1 MIPHSAARLC
11 NSVVT
16 VLGGNVVL
24 AMYQQGIGHVCFGVL
39 LLMPV
44 QSLRWEHFLAGAVCY
59 KRMHR
64 SVRAEV
70 VPWVYSM
77 YLMSGKVGIHDDG
90 VSRCRGGLVES
101 ALWTPE
107 A

>member
-11 NSVVT
+11 NTEVVT

-44 QSLRWEHFLAGAVCY
+44 QSLRWEHFLARAVCY

-64 SVRAEV
+64 SVQAEV
-70 VPWVYSM
+70 VVPCVYVP
-77 YLMSGKVGIHDDG
+77 YVRYVGTG
-90 VSRCRGGLVES
+90 M
-101 ALWTPE
+101 
-107 A
+107 

>member
-11 NSVVT
+11 NTEVVT

-24 AMYQQGIGHVCFGVL
+24 ATCMYQQGIGHVCFGVL

-44 QSLRWEHFLAGAVCY
+44 QSLRWEHFLARAVCY

-64 SVRAEV
+64 SVQAEV
-70 VPWVYSM
+70 VVPCVYVP
-77 YLMSGKVGIHDDG
+77 YVRYVGTG
-90 VSRCRGGLVES
+90 M
-101 ALWTPE
+101 
-107 A
+107 

>member
-11 NSVVT
+11 NTEVVT

-24 AMYQQGIGHVCFGVL
+24 PSYVPAGHRPCMLRCPFANACSES
-39 LLMPV
+39 
-44 QSLRWEHFLAGAVCY
+44 SLGAFLSYLRAVCY

-70 VPWVYSM
+70 VPWVYVP
-77 YLMSGKVGIHDDG
+77 YVRYVGRRYRYVRYI
-90 VSRCRGGLVES
+90 
-101 ALWTPE
+101 
-107 A
+107 